1 MVPHRAAGGRG
12 RQGRVTLQIGTDE
25 LAKRLYEAW
34 RQRVDRIDYLLL
46 EEVWTTLNGK
56 SVTTSTVRARLK
68 WEKLDSIQQD
78 VWRTVAEEVG
88 RALADAM
95 DAQP

>member
-34 RQRVDRIDYLLL
+34 RQREDVIAPTIETYPKPRP
-46 EEVWTTLNGK
+46 
-56 SVTTSTVRARLK
+56 K
-68 WEKLDSIQQD
+68 WRYLDSLQQD
-78 VWRTVAEEVG
+78 VWRAVAEEAG
-88 RALADAM
+88 HALADVM
-95 DAQP
+95 EAQ